1 MDKSSLWTSRDFKNK
16 IMLIW
21 LSEIRKMLKKRLT
34 ISMAQG
40 KTVCPQLNSLK
51 QATKIPLPEATE
63 SKHRRT
69 PIVSHLTI
77 FKKPNRFHAPMLGK
91 CRWISLKGVLGRA
104 SRMIMRRMMWLKES
118 LSLLMK
124 RMDSS
129 RRSITRYLRHH
140 RSQRVWKTRWTTWAR
155 SRILTQF

>member
-1 MDKSSLWTSRDFKNK
+1 MDKSSLRTSRDFKNK
-16 IMLIW
+16 IMLLW
-21 LSEIRKMLKKRLT
+21 LSEIRKMPKKTLT

-51 QATKIPLPEATE
+51 QVTKIPLPEATE
-63 SKHRRT
+63 SKQRRT
-69 PIVSHLTI
+69 PIVTRQTI
-77 FKKPNRFHAPMLGK
+77 FKKPSRFPAPMLGK

-104 SRMIMRRMMWLKES
+104 SRMMWPKES

-140 RSQRVWKTRWTTWAR
+140 RSQRVWKTRWTIWAK